1 MPEPGGLDLA
11 DVELLLASLR
21 KKAPVLGLGFT
32 GLLPEERNLEP
43 ISRLTRA
50 LGF

>member
-1 MPEPGGLDLA
+1 MPEPGGLALGE
-11 DVELLLASLR
+11 VELLLGSLR
-21 KKAPVLGLGFT
+21 KKAPVLGVGFT
-32 GLLPEERNLEP
+32 GLLHEQQNLEP

>member
-1 MPEPGGLDLA
+1 
-11 DVELLLASLR
+11 V
-21 KKAPVLGLGFT
+21 GFT
-32 GLLPEERNLEP
+32 GLLPEQQNLEP